1 MLCRQAARFGSFF
14 SRRFGLR
21 GENRA
26 YPADLKPPT
35 GQNFPRSIM
44 TKILRSHE
52 QTLFRRSLLIVGL
65 ATIVLLASATGLGQT
80 VNIDRVVSELEPEIQ
95 RTLLAGNIPSAS
107 IALISGDRVIWSG
120 AYGYTNLWAR
130 TPATPSTVYL
140 IGSTFKAM
148 STIALLQQMERGKFK
163 LDDRVNDYLTD
174 FKIQGED
181 PKHPVTFRHLLT
193 HTSGLPGDFGG
204 FPVWGDTV
212 PPSLNEYLSKS
223 LKVTKPPLTSVT
235 YSNMAYTLVAYLVQ
249 KFSGVPYKQYIQE
262 HIFAPLE
269 MNSTAFE
276 PRPDMEERLA
286 IPYVVDEKTGS
297 QVGTVRLKASVW
309 PAGIVYGT
317 VLNQSNWLIANLNG
331 GVFKDKR
338 IISEAT
344 LNQMFTRQY
353 DQFMGKIENLWGNET
368 AGFGLTWWTQ
378 VRDGDHYIA
387 HSGSVPGYTAF
398 LLGNRDRKL
407 GFAILTNGNRAH
419 LHLFRLADLAID
431 LMKKYSST
439 QKAVKGPT

>member
-1 MLCRQAARFGSFF
+1 MTRLRHRSRTTRLSDWSFII
-14 SRRFGLR
+14 SVT
-21 GENRA
+21 A
-26 YPADLKPPT
+26 
-35 GQNFPRSIM
+35 I
-44 TKILRSHE
+44 
-52 QTLFRRSLLIVGL
+52 LLIAPRIAV
-65 ATIVLLASATGLGQT
+65 AQT

-107 IALISGDRVIWSG
+107 IALIAGDRVIWTN
-120 AYGYTNLWAR
+120 AYGYSNLWAR

-148 STIALLQQMERGKFK
+148 STIALLQQVAQGKFK

-181 PKHPVTFRHLLT
+181 PQHPVTFRHLLT
-193 HTSGLPGDFGG
+193 HTSGLPADFGP

-212 PPSLNEYLSKS
+212 PPSLDEYLRKS

-262 HIFAPLE
+262 HIFTPVE
-269 MNSTAFE
+269 MMSTAFE

-317 VLNQSNWLIANLNG
+317 VLDQANWLITNLNG
-331 GVFKDKR
+331 GVFKEKR
-338 IISEAT
+338 IISEQM
-344 LNQMFTRQY
+344 LDQMFTRQY
-353 DQFMGKIENLWGNET
+353 DQFKGTIENIWGNET

-378 VRDGDHYIA
+378 VRDGDRYIA

-407 GFAILTNGNRAH
+407 GFAIMTNGNRAH
-419 LHLFRLADLAID
+419 PHLFKLADRAID
-431 LMKKYSST
+431 LMKKYNT
-439 QKAVKGPT
+439 QKAVTAKP

>member
-1 MLCRQAARFGSFF
+1 MNGMNEFNHRTHGRDRLWKSLVVITVTLVLTASQAA
-14 SRRFGLR
+14 
-21 GENRA
+21 
-26 YPADLKPPT
+26 
-35 GQNFPRSIM
+35 
-44 TKILRSHE
+44 
-52 QTLFRRSLLIVGL
+52 
-65 ATIVLLASATGLGQT
+65 SAQT
-80 VNIDRVVSELEPEIQ
+80 VNIDRVVAELEPEIQ
-95 RTLLAGNIPSAS
+95 RTLLAGTIPSAS
-107 IALISGDRVIWSG
+107 IALVAGDRVIWTN
-120 AYGYTNLWAR
+120 AYGYSNLWAR
-130 TPATPSTVYL
+130 TPATPNTVYL

-148 STIALLQQMERGKFK
+148 STIALLQQMEQGKFK

-181 PKHPVTFRHLLT
+181 PQHPITFRHLLT
-193 HTSGLPGDFGG
+193 HTSGLPADFGP

-212 PPSLNEYLSKS
+212 PPSLEDYLGKA
-223 LKVTKPPLTSVT
+223 LKATKPPLTSVT

-249 KFSGVPYKQYIQE
+249 KFSGVPYKQYMQE
-262 HIFAPLE
+262 HIFTPLE
-269 MNSTAFE
+269 MTSTAFE

-317 VLNQSNWLIANLNG
+317 VLNQANWLIANLNS

-338 IISEAT
+338 LISQST
-344 LNQMFTRQY
+344 LDQMLTRQY
-353 DQFMGKIENLWGNET
+353 DQFKGTIENLWGNET

-378 VRDGDHYIA
+378 VRDGDRYLA

-407 GFAILTNGNRAH
+407 GFAIMTNGNRAH
-419 LHLFRLADLAID
+419 PHLFKLADKAID
-431 LMKKYSST
+431 LMKKYSGAE
-439 QKAVKGPT
+439 KANAAKS